1 MFNGALQD
9 VLRFTNMSE
18 HDLEKLLGGFA
29 ADTLT
34 PEEKQ
39 ALYTAALQDQQLFNA
54 LADEQALKE
63 LLSDP
68 DVRRRLLTS
77 LEQKRTSGAGGSLS
91 WLDWFRRPAGLAFA
105 GGLAAAA
112 LAVVL
117 GIRIYQDSLK
127 QTAQSVATEDAK
139 PVAPPVPMPPAS
151 QPLSPRIAEPQ
162 PKAKEDKGTAKDT
175 GKKNALLDRM
185 TTRERSAPPAP
196 QEQRASDTARG
207 SATQHTEQDEVRGQ
221 ANAPVAAL
229 SKSAEE
235 VTSSADQK
243 LAARSTQPAATTE
256 SKQIAAPAGG
266 LAAGAVAP
274 AVGARALFYAADA
287 TRQDQG
293 RMAPEK
299 ERAMKPLTESAPQ
312 ANRLERKLDGLS
324 QPDKAAGTVAQLRP
338 LGLRYSFVVR
348 GTDGQEREVD
358 AATASKSME
367 PIFLTVEANQD
378 AYLQVWKTVG
388 SSTTQLLWPEK
399 ETGQISLKMT
409 AGQRQHIALPME
421 SRPVTLTARLS
432 RVPFGPI
439 TRQEAAMFDRLSP
452 NQLQESITASNQP
465 GSQEHATYVVKQDPS
480 TTAQIAVDMTLGR

>member
-1 MFNGALQD
+1 
-9 VLRFTNMSE
+9 MSE

-39 ALYTAALQDQQLFNA
+39 VLYTAALQDQQLFNA

-63 LLSDP
+63 LLSEP

-77 LEQKRTSGAGGSLS
+77 LEQKRASGAGGSLS

-139 PVAPPVPMPPAS
+139 PASPSVPMPPAS
-151 QPLSPRIAEPQ
+151 QPATPQ
-162 PKAKEDKGTAKDT
+162 AVEPKAKAKENVALAIDLPKKDT
-175 GKKNALLDRM
+175 LSDKMAK
-185 TTRERSAPPAP
+185 RERSAPSKPE
-196 QEQRASDTARG
+196 EQRTSIAARDAALQQ
-207 SATQHTEQDEVRGQ
+207 SEQDETRRQ
-221 ANAPVAAL
+221 TQAPVAAR

-235 VTSSADQK
+235 VTSPADQN
-243 LAARSTQPAATTE
+243 LATSSEPPA
-256 SKQIAAPAGG
+256 SAPAP
-266 LAAGAVAP
+266 APMRTPADAPVAGAVAP
-274 AVGARALFYAADA
+274 TVSARALFYAGESARPD
-287 TRQDQG
+287 RG

-299 ERAMKPLTESAPQ
+299 ERAMKPLAESAPQ
-312 ANRLERKLDGLS
+312 ASRLERKLEGIS
-324 QPDKAAGTVAQLRP
+324 QPGKAAGTVAQLRP

-358 AATASKSME
+358 AATASKSIQ

-388 SSTTQLLWPEK
+388 SSTPQLQRPEK
-399 ETGQISLKMT
+399 ETGQISLKIT

-432 RVPFGPI
+432 RVPFCPI

-452 NQLQESITASNQP
+452 NQLQESITASNQT
-465 GSQEHATYVVKQDPS
+465 GSQEHSTYVINQDPS
-480 TTAQIAVDMTLGR
+480 TTAQITVDITLDR